1 MFGGAAWSFKSLRF
15 FKNKRKEIFK
25 FMKAYDIYKLACAI
39 MFENEG
45 EDRAFEKKFTPLLGI
60 LCEECLP
67 YENSVREALGKETLP
82 SAPKV
87 ASGEEE
93 IPFCDALCRVA
104 LPYGLAS
111 LFWQDDGEVY
121 NSALY
126 RERYIAAIADAAKI
140 NFRDIADVYGGEAE

>member
-1 MFGGAAWSFKSLRF
+1 
-15 FKNKRKEIFK
+15 
-25 FMKAYDIYKLACAI
+25 MKAYDIYKLTCAI

-45 EDRAFEKKFTPLLGI
+45 EDRAFEKKFPPLLGI

-67 YENSVREALGKETLP
+67 YENSVREALGKEKL
-82 SAPKV
+82 SAAPTV

-111 LFWQDDGEVY
+111 LFWQDDGESY

-126 RERYIAAIADAAKI
+126 RERYIAAIADAAKV
-140 NFRDIADVYGGEAE
+140 NFRDVADVYGGEAE